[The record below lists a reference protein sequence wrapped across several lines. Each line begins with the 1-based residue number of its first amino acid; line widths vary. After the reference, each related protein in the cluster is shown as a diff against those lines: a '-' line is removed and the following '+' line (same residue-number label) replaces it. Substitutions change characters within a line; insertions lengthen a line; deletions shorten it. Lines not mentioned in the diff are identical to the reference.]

1 MEGGREGRKKER
13 RDGERDEGREGRGR
27 ETMESFLVEES
38 FTR

>member
-27 ETMESFLVEES
+27 EMMESFLVEES